1 MLPQTTHTAH
11 INYKR
16 RRLLLT
22 DGPHRAKT
30 TGCTRVRDH
39 YGATT
44 KGPRRPITSTPHI
57 AHYACGGA
65 A

>member
-1 MLPQTTHTAH
+1 MLPQTTRATH
-11 INYKR
+11 INYR
-16 RRLLLT
+16 RRCLPLT

-30 TGCTRVRDH
+30 TGCTHVRDH

-44 KGPRRPITSTPHI
+44 EGPRRPVTSTPHV
-57 AHYACGGA
+57 AYYARGDA